1 MRIKRVAILSLA
13 LLLSLALAV
22 PGALAASKDKAGARV
37 LEALDTLNMAMK
49 QDDKSV
55 PRDLL
60 KKAKAVAIFPG
71 MIKAGFIIGGEGG
84 TGVICMRHKDGSY
97 SPPAF
102 FTMAGASF
110 GLQIGAASTDLLLV
124 VMKQRGLD
132 GILKNQVKFGAGVS
146 AAVGPVGRT
155 ASAGLTA
162 AAKDADV
169 LSYSWSKGLF
179 AGIALDGMGMEYD
192 ADTSKNYYGKAL
204 GVRDI
209 LEKGKAVPPESA
221 KKLMSALAK
230 YSK

>member
-1 MRIKRVAILSLA
+1 MTVRKAA
-13 LLLSLALAV
+13 LFIMVLSLALALAAPAV
-22 PGALAASKDKAGARV
+22 WAASKEKAGARV
-37 LEALDTLNMAMK
+37 LEALDTLNTAMK
-49 QDDKSV
+49 QDDKSI

-71 MIKAGFIIGGEGG
+71 MLKAGFIIGGEGG
-84 TGVICMRHKDGSY
+84 TGVVLMRHKDGSF

-102 FTMAGASF
+102 YTMGGASL
-110 GLQIGAASTDLLLV
+110 GLQIGASSTDLILV
-124 VMKQRGLD
+124 VMKKKGLE

-146 AAVGPVGRT
+146 AAVGPLGRS

-179 AGIALDGMGMEYD
+179 AGVALDGMGMEYD
-192 ADTSKNYYGKAL
+192 KETSKNYYGKSL

-209 LEKGKAVPPESA
+209 LEKGKAKPPKTA
-221 KKLMSALAK
+221 QKLMSALAK

>member
-1 MRIKRVAILSLA
+1 MTIKKAAVLSLA
-13 LLLSLALAV
+13 LLLALALAA
-22 PGALAASKDKAGARV
+22 PGTLAASKDKASARV

-60 KKAKAVAIFPG
+60 RQAKAVAIFPG
-71 MIKAGFIIGGEGG
+71 MLKAGFIIGGEGG
-84 TGVICMRHKDGSY
+84 TGVILMRHKDGSY

-124 VMKQRGLD
+124 VMKKRGLE

-155 ASAGLTA
+155 ASAGITA

-179 AGIALDGMGMEYD
+179 AGVALDGMGMEYD
-192 ADTSKNYYGKAL
+192 KETSKNYYGKSL
-204 GVRDI
+204 SVKDV
-209 LEKGKAVPPESA
+209 LEKGKATPPGSA